1 MSDLTCRQVYSVARG
16 ELRAVLVDFGE
27 NTAGAETGA
36 LKAGDT
42 LASATIAV
50 SSKPTGASDPTLSA
64 VTVNSGTVYVNGRAC
79 SAGEAASFT
88 LTVGASQTYGRYVLL
103 ISGTTTSGEVIKRRL
118 LVDVGAE

>member
-1 MSDLTCRQVYSVARG
+1 MSDLTCRQTYSVARG

-50 SSKPTGASDPTLSA
+50 SGKPTGASDPTLSA
-64 VTVNSGTVYVNGRAC
+64 VTINSGTVYVNGRAC

-88 LTVGASQTYGRYVLL
+88 VTIGASQTFGRYVLL
-103 ISGTTTSGEVIKRRL
+103 ISGTTTNGEIIKRRL

>member
-27 NTAGAETGA
+27 TTAGAETGA

-42 LASATIAV
+42 LASATVSV

-64 VTVNSGTVYVNGRAC
+64 VTVNSGTVYVNTRAC

-88 LTVGASQTYGRYVLL
+88 LTVGASQTFGRYVLL
-103 ISGTTTSGEVIKRRL
+103 ISGTTTSGEIIKRRL

>member
-50 SSKPTGASDPTLSA
+50 SSKPTGASDPTLSG

-88 LTVGASQTYGRYVLL
+88 LTVGASQTFGRYVLL
-103 ISGTTTSGEVIKRRL
+103 ISGTTTNGEIIKRRL

>member
-42 LASATIAV
+42 LASATVSV

-64 VTVNSGTVYVNGRAC
+64 VTVNSGTVYVNTQAC

-88 LTVGASQTYGRYVLL
+88 LTVGASQTFGRYVLL
-103 ISGTTTSGEVIKRRL
+103 ISGTTTSGEIIKRRL

>member
-42 LASATIAV
+42 LASATISV

-64 VTVNSGTVYVNGRAC
+64 VTINSGTVYVNGRAC

-88 LTVGASQTYGRYVLL
+88 LTVGASQVYGRYVLL
-103 ISGTTTSGEVIKRRL
+103 ISGTTTNGEIIKRRL

>member
-1 MSDLTCRQVYSVARG
+1 MSDLTCRQTYSVARG
-16 ELRAVLVDFGE
+16 EVRAVLVDFGE

-50 SSKPTGASDPTLSA
+50 SSKPTGASDPTLSG
-64 VTVNSGTVYVNGRAC
+64 VTINSGTVYVNGRAC

-103 ISGTTTSGEVIKRRL
+103 ISGTTTNGEIIKRRL

>member
-1 MSDLTCRQVYSVARG
+1 VARG
-16 ELRAVLVDFGE
+16 ELRAVLVDYGE

-64 VTVNSGTVYVNGRAC
+64 VTVNSAVVYVNGRAC

-103 ISGTTTSGEVIKRRL
+103 ISGTTTNGEIIKRRL

>member
-1 MSDLTCRQVYSVARG
+1 VARG
-16 ELRAVLVDFGE
+16 EVRAVLVDFGE

-42 LASATIAV
+42 LASAAIAV
-50 SSKPTGASDPTLSA
+50 SSKPTGATDPTLSG
-64 VTVNSGTVYVNGRAC
+64 VTVNGAVVYVNGRAC

-88 LTVGASQTYGRYVLL
+88 LTIGASQTLGRYVLL
-103 ISGTTTSGEVIKRRL
+103 ISGTTTSGEIIKRRL

>member
-1 MSDLTCRQVYSVARG
+1 MSDLTCRQTYSVARG

-50 SSKPTGASDPTLSA
+50 SGKPTGASDPTLSG

-79 SAGEAASFT
+79 SAGEVASFT
-88 LTVGASQTYGRYVLL
+88 VTIGASQTFGRYVLL
-103 ISGTTTSGEVIKRRL
+103 ISGTTTNGEIIKRRL

>member
-64 VTVNSGTVYVNGRAC
+64 VTVNGAVVYVNGRAC

-88 LTVGASQTYGRYVLL
+88 LTVGASQTFGRYVLL
-103 ISGTTTSGEVIKRRL
+103 ISGTTINGEIIKRRL

>member
-1 MSDLTCRQVYSVARG
+1 MSDLTCRQTYSVARG
-16 ELRAVLVDFGE
+16 ELRTVMVDYGE

-42 LASATIAV
+42 LASATVSV
-50 SSKPTGASDPTLSA
+50 SSKPTGASDPTLSS
-64 VTVNSGTVYVNGRAC
+64 VTVNTGTVYVNGRAC

-88 LTVGASQTYGRYVLL
+88 LTVGASQVYGRYALL
-103 ISGTTTSGEVIKRRL
+103 ISGTTTNGEIIKRRL

>member
-1 MSDLTCRQVYSVARG
+1 MSDLTCRQTYSVARG
-16 ELRAVLVDFGE
+16 ELRAVLVDYGE

-88 LTVGASQTYGRYVLL
+88 LTVGASQVYGRYVLL
-103 ISGTTTSGEVIKRRL
+103 ISGTTTNSEVIKRRL

>member
-79 SAGEAASFT
+79 SAGEAASCT
-88 LTVGASQTYGRYVLL
+88 LTVGASQAFGRYVLL
-103 ISGTTTSGEVIKRRL
+103 ISGTTTNGEIIKRRL

>member
-1 MSDLTCRQVYSVARG
+1 MSDLTCRQTYSVARS
-16 ELRAVLVDFGE
+16 EVRAVLVDYGE

-50 SSKPTGASDPTLSA
+50 AEKPAGATDPTLSA
-64 VTVNSGTVYVNGRAC
+64 VTVNSGVVYVNGRAC
-79 SAGEAASFT
+79 SAGEAASFSVT
-88 LTVGASQTYGRYVLL
+88 LGSAQTLGRYVLL
-103 ISGTTTSGEVIKRRL
+103 ISGTTTNGEIIKRRL

>member
-16 ELRAVLVDFGE
+16 ELRAVLVDYGE

-64 VTVNSGTVYVNGRAC
+64 ATINSGTVYVNGRAC

-88 LTVGASQTYGRYVLL
+88 VTIGASQTFGRYVLL
-103 ISGTTTSGEVIKRRL
+103 ISGTTTNGEIIKRRL